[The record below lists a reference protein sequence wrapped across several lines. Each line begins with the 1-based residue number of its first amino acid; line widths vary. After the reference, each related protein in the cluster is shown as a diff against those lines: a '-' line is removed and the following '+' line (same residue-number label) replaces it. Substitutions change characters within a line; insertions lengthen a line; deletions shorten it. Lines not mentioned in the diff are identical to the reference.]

1 MPSRLWWPSRKGR
14 SVSEFRVEKRREA
27 AEITL
32 STGATISGHFFL
44 SGSSQI
50 HAGPERVGE
59 LLNLEAGFFPFGGPN
74 GATELINR
82 AHVIKVAL
90 PEHVIEAQ
98 LDDAYGVA
106 TRRHVAVL
114 LSNGE
119 KVIGHVAVYRPP
131 GRDRLSDYAHIDER
145 FRYVE
150 QSNRTLLINSL
161 HIVSIL
167 EVTE

>member
-1 MPSRLWWPSRKGR
+1 
-14 SVSEFRVEKRREA
+14 VSEFRVEKRREA

-32 STGATISGHFFL
+32 STGATLSGHFFL
-44 SGSSQI
+44 SAASQV

-59 LLNLEAGFFPFGGPN
+59 LLNLEAGFFPFEAGGE
-74 GATELINR
+74 TSLINR

-106 TRRHVAVL
+106 RRRFVAVL

-119 KVIGHVAVYRPP
+119 KVTGHVSVYRPS
-131 GRDRLSDYAHIDER
+131 GHERLSDYAHIDDR

-150 QSNRTLLINSL
+150 QSNRTLLINSQ
-161 HIVSIL
+161 HIVSLI